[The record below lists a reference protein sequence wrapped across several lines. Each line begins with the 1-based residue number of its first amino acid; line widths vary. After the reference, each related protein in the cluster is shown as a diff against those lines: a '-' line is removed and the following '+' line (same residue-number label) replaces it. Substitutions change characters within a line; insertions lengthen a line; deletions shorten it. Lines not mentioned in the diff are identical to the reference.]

1 MNCFP
6 RRNRTVRAWAGLI
19 SLGLAAVVLGE
30 EFSPPPPASE
40 VPTVTAS
47 AAAKARPTLAWATQ
61 EVLKLCRAKVS
72 EETVITFVGRATTS
86 FDLTADD
93 VVYLKD
99 QGVSDRILN
108 AMLSQ
113 RPVSNSAAA
122 PITAPPANPAPTS
135 GTSGGIPSLSTAPGV
150 PQTPTVVYQQPAPVV
165 VYQQPAPVVV
175 QSSPTYVYSAPYYSG
190 YSYYPYY
197 PSYGWR
203 YPSVSLSFGFGNYG
217 GYRGGYRGC
226 YVGGYHG
233 GGYHGGGGYR
243 GGGGHGGHR

>member
-1 MNCFP
+1 MNYFP
-6 RRNRTVRAWAGLI
+6 RWNRSVRVSAWLT

-30 EFSPPPPASE
+30 DIPPAPPTSE
-40 VPTVTAS
+40 VPAVTGAAS
-47 AAAKARPTLAWATQ
+47 AKRAHPTLAWATQ
-61 EVLKLCRAKVS
+61 EVLKLCRAKVGDD
-72 EETVITFVGRATTS
+72 TVIAFIGRATTS

-93 VVYLKD
+93 VVYLKE
-99 QGVSDRILN
+99 QGVSDRVLN

-113 RPVSNSAAA
+113 RPVSTPVPAA
-122 PITAPPANPAPTS
+122 PTAPAPSATVQ
-135 GTSGGIPSLSTAPGV
+135 GGGSSLLTAPGV
-150 PQTPTVVYQQPAPVV
+150 PQTPTVIYQQSP
-165 VYQQPAPVVV
+165 PVVV